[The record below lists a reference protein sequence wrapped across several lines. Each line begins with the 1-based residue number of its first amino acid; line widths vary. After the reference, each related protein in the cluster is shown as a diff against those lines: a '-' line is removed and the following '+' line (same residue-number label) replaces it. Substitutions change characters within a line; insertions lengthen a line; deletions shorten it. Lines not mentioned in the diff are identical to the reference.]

1 MKTAPKKTVGMLAAE
16 AIETFLQASESYE
29 TETLKDQDPENLHQM
44 RVNLRRLRTAMQ
56 VFSPSIQLPRA
67 GREKQ
72 VAQVARRLGTLRDL
86 DVIMATLQDEYR
98 PDLPEAERA
107 VLATLLAN
115 LEKPRKKAFKQV
127 KRELRGDRYQ
137 TLKARLHKWS
147 AAPQCHDSAQLDI
160 DTVLPDLIQPAV
172 SQLWLHSG
180 WLASAEPT
188 PQGFEAVTPLN
199 TNIDE
204 LVAHHSQML
213 HSLRKQVKRVRYQL
227 KFVSPYYGDR
237 LDSELKRL
245 ADLQDVLGTLQDSL
259 IRANFLQAAMPKW
272 QTKLPT
278 LKALLAAQRQR
289 VWQQWQ
295 THQQYYL
302 KPENRAALRQILL
315 QPGLQT
321 ASPKAPNKASK
332 AKAKPATKKAA
343 ATASTRRT
351 PKKSTSARSTKSTT
365 RTKQAGGSQ
374 NAADNNSRD
383 QA

>member
-1 MKTAPKKTVGMLAAE
+1 MKTALQKTMGMLAAE
-16 AIETFLQASESYE
+16 AIETFLQAAESYE
-29 TETLKDQDPENLHQM
+29 TETLRDQDPENLHQM

-67 GREKQ
+67 GQEAR

-98 PDLPEAERA
+98 PDLPETERA
-107 VLATLLAN
+107 VLATLFAD
-115 LEKPRKKAFKQV
+115 LEKKRKKAFKQV

-137 TLKARLHKWS
+137 TLKARLHHWS
-147 AAPQCHDSAQLDI
+147 AKPKCHASAQLTI
-160 DTVLPDLIQPAV
+160 ETVLPDLIQPAV
-172 SQLWLHSG
+172 SQLWLQSG
-180 WLASAEPT
+180 WLVSTEPT
-188 PQGFEAVTPLN
+188 ASGFKPVTPLN

-204 LVAHHSQML
+204 LVVCHSQPL

-227 KFVSPYYGDR
+227 KFVSSCYGDR
-237 LDSELKRL
+237 LNSELARL

-259 IRANFLQAAMPKW
+259 IMARVLQTAGPKW

-315 QPGLQT
+315 QPGTPST
-321 ASPKAPNKASK
+321 AAKAPK
-332 AKAKPATKKAA
+332 AKAKATTNKAA

-351 PKKSTSARSTKSTT
+351 PKKSTSARSTKSST
-365 RTKQAGGSQ
+365 RTKKTRGSQ
-374 NAADNNSRD
+374 KAADNNSSD

>member
-1 MKTAPKKTVGMLAAE
+1 MKTALKKTVGLLAAE
-16 AIETFLQASESYE
+16 AIETFLQAAESYE
-29 TETLKDQDPENLHQM
+29 TATLKDQDPENLHQM

-86 DVIMATLQDEYR
+86 DVIIATLQNEYR

-107 VLATLLAN
+107 VLTTLFAK
-115 LEKPRKKAFKQV
+115 LEKNRKKAFKQV

-137 TLKARLHKWS
+137 TLKARLHKW
-147 AAPQCHDSAQLDI
+147 AADPKCHASAQLTI
-160 DTVLPDLIQPAV
+160 ETVLPDLIQPAV
-172 SQLWLHSG
+172 SQLCLQSG
-180 WLASAEPT
+180 WLVSTEPT
-188 PQGFEAVTPLN
+188 ASGFKPVTPLN

-227 KFVSPYYGDR
+227 KFVSPYYGDH
-237 LDSELKRL
+237 LDSELVRL
-245 ADLQDVLGTLQDSL
+245 ADLQEVLGTLQDSL
-259 IRANFLQAAMPKW
+259 IMARFLQAAVPKW
-272 QTKLPT
+272 PTKLPT
-278 LKALLAAQRQR
+278 LKALLAAQHQR

-302 KPENRAALRQILL
+302 KPENRAALRQVLL
-315 QPGLQT
+315 HPGT
-321 ASPKAPNKASK
+321 PSVSAKAPKTK
-332 AKAKPATKKAA
+332 AKTSTKKAT
-343 ATASTRRT
+343 ATASTRQT
-351 PKKSTSARSTKSTT
+351 TKKSTSARSTKSST
-365 RTKQAGGSQ
+365 RAKKTNGSQ
-374 NAADNNSRD
+374 NAADNNSSD